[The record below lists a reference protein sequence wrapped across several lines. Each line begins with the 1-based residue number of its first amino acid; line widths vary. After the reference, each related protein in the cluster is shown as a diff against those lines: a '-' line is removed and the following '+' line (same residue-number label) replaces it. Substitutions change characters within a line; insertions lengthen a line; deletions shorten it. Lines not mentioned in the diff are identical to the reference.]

1 MGSLDRCGIYLGIYP
16 FIYLGGG
23 GKWVYLSG
31 LGVGGTGQRTDEQT
45 HEGYTVKMA
54 SNPKLGKIGKYGDG
68 VIDHMSDGWE

>member
-1 MGSLDRCGIYLGIYP
+1 MWNLFRYLSIYL
-16 FIYLGGG
+16 FGGG

-31 LGVGGTGQRTDEQT
+31 LGVGGTGQRTDERT

-68 VIDHMSDGWE
+68 